1 MINFKTLTNT
11 NKVEYEEQNLK
22 GIMVSRHPYRGVYIL
37 TGKQSVAEIKNIL
50 LELDGM
56 AGYLLTR
63 R

>member
-1 MINFKTLTNT
+1 MVNFKTLT

-37 TGKQSVAEIKNIL
+37 TGKQSINEIKYIL

-56 AGYLLTR
+56 A
-63 R
+63 